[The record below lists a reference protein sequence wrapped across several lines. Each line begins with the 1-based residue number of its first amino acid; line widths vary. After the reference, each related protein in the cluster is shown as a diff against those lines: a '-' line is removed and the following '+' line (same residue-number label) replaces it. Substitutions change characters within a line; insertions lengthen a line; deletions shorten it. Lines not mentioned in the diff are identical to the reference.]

1 MFELTNGCPACMLA
15 AVRQQDKGLSLTKD
29 NTNMMLWSFKEES
42 AQWMREHGNWD
53 DGYDC

>member
-1 MFELTNGCPACMLA
+1 LFELTNGCPACMLA